1 MIRCIYIKKSKMH
14 YRSLNFSWYVILVYE
29 LSKYVIVISKLSLGL
44 WSARK
49 WFYNIELLLNIYN
62 WNPIYFVNWFF
73 ILPLLDRFNLPRF
86 ISPGVVALLP
96 YAWRTQARW
105 ISAGP
110 AIGGTTPTW
119 LHSIVTTNTQNSRTV
134 ATRMACLPVAVATRT
149 VCRRRPG
156 SSHDRS
162 SNSSPAAL
170 DGRWPGACDPLS

>member
-44 WSARK
+44 WSTRK

-86 ISPGVVALLP
+86 ISPGVVP
-96 YAWRTQARW
+96 WRR
-105 ISAGP
+105 GP
-110 AIGGTTPTW
+110 STLRVTDSSTMNLRGG
-119 LHSIVTTNTQNSRTV
+119 
-134 ATRMACLPVAVATRT
+134 
-149 VCRRRPG
+149 RR
-156 SSHDRS
+156 
-162 SNSSPAAL
+162 
-170 DGRWPGACDPLS
+170 